1 MNEMKK
7 MIVNGKVIEDTDF
20 TTKEMYGNKLVPT
33 EAEAKALKTDKFFK
47 VKYWYLKLTDEE
59 LFAKFEENKSAFL
72 LAVDRVAFN
81 ANKLDEDYVMTFVN
95 HFWYSREDRMAF
107 YDDSMRR
114 SFIRMIF
121 VNYRFKEEKNL
132 KVFAEIFKEK
142 TWFIEPEEECLNSDY
157 YTWEWYGLHCI
168 EEWKEEATV
177 TYEQMDNINKMKE
190 LGLI

>member
-1 MNEMKK
+1 MK
-7 MIVNGKVIEDTDF
+7 MIVNGKIVEDTEF

-33 EAEAKALKTDKFFK
+33 EAEAKVLKTDKFHD

-59 LFAKFEENKSAFL
+59 LIDKFEEDKSAFL

-81 ANKLDEDYVMTFVN
+81 ANLLPEDYVMTFVN
-95 HFWYSREDRMAF
+95 YFWFGREDRMAF
-107 YDDSMRR
+107 YDDFMRQ

-132 KVFAEIFKEK
+132 KLMAEIFKEK
-142 TWFIEPEEECLNSDY
+142 MWFIEPEEECLNSDY
-157 YTWEWYGLHCI
+157 YKWEWYGLHNI

>member
-7 MIVNGKVIEDTDF
+7 MIVNGKVVEDTDF

-33 EAEAKALKTDKFFK
+33 EAEAKVLKTDKFHE

-59 LFAKFEENKSAFL
+59 LFDKFEEDKSAFL

-81 ANKLDEDYVMTFVN
+81 ANLLPEDYVMTFVN
-95 HFWYSREDRMAF
+95 YFWFGNEDKMAF
-107 YDDSMRR
+107 YDDFMRQN
-114 SFIRMIF
+114 FIRMIF
-121 VNYRFKEEKNL
+121 VNYRFKKAENL
-132 KVFAEIFKEK
+132 KVLAEIFKEK
-142 TWFIEPEEECLNSDY
+142 MWFIEPEEECLNSDY
-157 YTWEWYGLHCI
+157 YKWEWYGLHNI